1 MRALPTIVFSIV
13 LFFVSNAFA
22 EKEAT
27 VIVIS
32 MDGMRHD
39 ISSSDDL
46 DAFKRIATMGLKADY
61 LIPVYPSTT
70 YPAHVSIATG
80 VYPDRHG
87 ILHNSFIDTQQGRFS
102 YDADANWIEVPPI
115 WVLAEQQGIKSAVF
129 FWVGSETDWHG
140 VGASYRKAPFDPNI
154 KEEQKIEQILKWVDM
169 DKANRPRLIM
179 SYWDGTDD
187 LGHIDGPESPR
198 VSQQLRRQNKHL
210 QDLITAIDVR
220 EAWGYLTLIVV
231 SDHGMTEVNNYINL
245 EQLLRISG
253 IKAEISA
260 GPAVAHIFLQADDI
274 EQAKDFLSTQEHLAV
289 YTKKDLPDAFHLNHP
304 SRTGDIV
311 VTTTA
316 PNMFSSYGQPK
327 GMHGYRPETPD
338 MWGIFYAIGAA
349 IEHKELGP
357 VHQVDLAPT
366 IADIL
371 GITDTDHM
379 QGKIIS
385 LKDRD

>member
-1 MRALPTIVFSIV
+1 MLRSLILVCCLLASVV
-13 LFFVSNAFA
+13 EAG
-22 EKEAT
+22 KEPM
-27 VIVIS
+27 VIIIS
-32 MDGMRHD
+32 MDGVSYN
-39 ISSSDDL
+39 IAENLSL
-46 DAFKRIATMGLKADY
+46 TAFKRMEKFGIKADHM
-61 LIPVYPSTT
+61 IPVYQSTT
-70 YPAHVSIATG
+70 YPAHVSMATG

-87 ILHNSFIDTQQGRFS
+87 ILHNSFIDTQQGRFN

-169 DKANRPRLIM
+169 DKVNRPRLIM

-198 VSQQLRRQNKHL
+198 VSQQLLLQNKHL
-210 QDLITAIDVR
+210 QNLITAIDAR
-220 EAWGYLTLIVV
+220 EAWGHLTLIVV
-231 SDHGMTEVNNYINL
+231 SDHGMAEVNNYINL

-253 IKAEISA
+253 IPAEISA

-274 EQAKDFLSTQEHLAV
+274 EQAKDFLSKQEHLAV

-311 VTTTA
+311 VTTAA
-316 PNMFSSYGQPK
+316 PNMFSSFGQPK

-338 MWGIFYAIGAA
+338 MWGIFYALGAA
-349 IEHKELGP
+349 VVPRKIGP
-357 VHQVDLAPT
+357 VHQVDIAPT
-366 IADIL
+366 IANIL
-371 GITDTDHM
+371 GIEMPDDTE
-379 QGKIIS
+379 GRVIK
-385 LKDRD
+385 LGE

>member
-1 MRALPTIVFSIV
+1 MLRSLILVCCLLLASVV
-13 LFFVSNAFA
+13 EA
-22 EKEAT
+22 EKEPI
-27 VIVIS
+27 VIIIS
-32 MDGMRHD
+32 MDGVSHN
-39 ISSSDDL
+39 IGENLSL
-46 DAFKRIATMGLKADY
+46 TAFKRMEKFGIKADHM
-61 LIPVYPSTT
+61 IPVYQSTT
-70 YPAHVSIATG
+70 YPAHVSMATG

-87 ILHNSFIDTQQGRFS
+87 ILHNSFIDTQQGRFN
-102 YDADANWIEVPPI
+102 YDADANWIEAPPI

-169 DKANRPRLIM
+169 DKVNRPRLIM

-198 VSQQLRRQNKHL
+198 VSQQLRRQNKLL
-210 QDLITAIDVR
+210 QDLITAIDAR
-220 EAWGYLTLIVV
+220 QAWGHLTLIVV
-231 SDHGMTEVNNYINL
+231 SDHGMAEVNNYINL

-274 EQAKDFLSTQEHLAV
+274 EQAKYFLSKQEHLAV

-311 VTTTA
+311 VTTAA

-338 MWGIFYAIGAA
+338 MWGIFYAMGAA

-357 VHQVDLAPT
+357 VHQIDLAPT

>member
-1 MRALPTIVFSIV
+1 MLRSLILVCCLLASVV
-13 LFFVSNAFA
+13 EAG
-22 EKEAT
+22 KEPM
-27 VIVIS
+27 VIIIS
-32 MDGMRHD
+32 MDGVSHN
-39 ISSSDDL
+39 IGENLSL
-46 DAFKRIATMGLKADY
+46 TAFKRMEKFGIKADHM
-61 LIPVYPSTT
+61 IPVYQSTT
-70 YPAHVSIATG
+70 YPAHVSMATG

-87 ILHNSFIDTQQGRFS
+87 ILHNCFIDTQQGRFS

-169 DKANRPRLIM
+169 DKVNRPRLIM

-187 LGHIDGPESPR
+187 LAHIDGPESPR
-198 VSQQLRRQNKHL
+198 VSQQLRLQNKHL

-220 EAWGYLTLIVV
+220 EAWGHLTLIVV
-231 SDHGMTEVNNYINL
+231 SDHGMAEVNNYINL

-274 EQAKDFLSTQEHLAV
+274 EQAKYFLSKQEHLAV

-311 VTTTA
+311 VTTAA

-338 MWGIFYAIGAA
+338 MWGIFYALGAA
-349 IEHKELGP
+349 VVPRKIGP
-357 VHQVDLAPT
+357 VDQVDIAPT
-366 IADIL
+366 IANIL
-371 GITDTDHM
+371 GIEMPDDTE
-379 QGKIIS
+379 GRVIK
-385 LKDRD
+385 LRE

>member
-1 MRALPTIVFSIV
+1 LASVVEAGKEPIVI
-13 LFFVSNAFA
+13 
-22 EKEAT
+22 
-27 VIVIS
+27 IIS
-32 MDGMRHD
+32 MDGVSYN
-39 ISSSDDL
+39 IAENLSL
-46 DAFKRIATMGLKADY
+46 TAFKRMEKFGIKADHM
-61 LIPVYPSTT
+61 IPVYQSTT
-70 YPAHVSIATG
+70 YPAHVSMATG

-169 DKANRPRLIM
+169 DKVNRPRLIM

-187 LGHIDGPESPR
+187 LGHIYGPESPR
-198 VSQQLRRQNKHL
+198 VSQQLLRQNKHL

-220 EAWGYLTLIVV
+220 EAWGHLTLIVV
-231 SDHGMTEVNNYINL
+231 SDHGMAEVNNYINL

-253 IKAEISA
+253 IPAEISA

-274 EQAKDFLSTQEHLAV
+274 EQAKDFLSKQEHLAV
-289 YTKKDLPDAFHLNHP
+289 YTKKDLPDSFHLNHP

-311 VTTTA
+311 VTTAA
-316 PNMFSSYGQPK
+316 PNMFSSFGQPK

-338 MWGIFYAIGAA
+338 MWGIFYALGAA
-349 IEHKELGP
+349 VVPRKIGP
-357 VHQVDLAPT
+357 VHQVDIAPT
-366 IADIL
+366 IANIL
-371 GITDTDHM
+371 GIEMPDDTE
-379 QGKIIS
+379 GRVIK
-385 LKDRD
+385 LRE

>member
-1 MRALPTIVFSIV
+1 MRILILVCCLLAAV
-13 LFFVSNAFA
+13 A
-22 EKEAT
+22 EAEQKP
-27 VIVIS
+27 IVIILS
-32 MDGMRHD
+32 MDGVPHD
-39 ISSSDDL
+39 IADNPLLS
-46 DAFKRIATMGLKADY
+46 AFKRMEKYGTKADH
-61 LIPVYPSTT
+61 LIPVYQSTT
-70 YPAHVSIATG
+70 YPAHVSLATG

-87 ILHNSFIDTQQGRFS
+87 ILHNSFIDTQLGRFN

-187 LGHIDGPESPR
+187 FGHIDGPESPR

>member
-1 MRALPTIVFSIV
+1 MLRSLILVCCLLLASVV
-13 LFFVSNAFA
+13 EA
-22 EKEAT
+22 EKEPI
-27 VIVIS
+27 VIIIS
-32 MDGMRHD
+32 MDGVSHN
-39 ISSSDDL
+39 IGENLSL
-46 DAFKRIATMGLKADY
+46 TAFKRMEKFGIKADHM
-61 LIPVYPSTT
+61 IPVYQSTT
-70 YPAHVSIATG
+70 YPAHVSMATG

-87 ILHNSFIDTQQGRFS
+87 ILHNSFIDKQQGRFS

-169 DKANRPRLIM
+169 DKVNRPRLIM

-198 VSQQLRRQNKHL
+198 VSQQLRRQNKLL
-210 QDLITAIDVR
+210 QDLITAIDAR
-220 EAWGYLTLIVV
+220 QAWGHLTLIVV
-231 SDHGMTEVNNYINL
+231 SDHGMAAVNNYINL

-253 IKAEISA
+253 IKAELSA

-274 EQAKDFLSTQEHLAV
+274 EQAKYFLSKQEHLAV

-311 VTTTA
+311 VTTAA

-338 MWGIFYAIGAA
+338 MWGIFYALGAA
-349 IEHKELGP
+349 VVPRKIGP
-357 VHQVDLAPT
+357 VDQVDIAPT
-366 IADIL
+366 IANIL
-371 GITDTDHM
+371 GIEMPDDTE
-379 QGKIIS
+379 GRVIK
-385 LKDRD
+385 LRE

>member
-1 MRALPTIVFSIV
+1 MLRSLILVCCLLLASVV
-13 LFFVSNAFA
+13 EA
-22 EKEAT
+22 EKEPI
-27 VIVIS
+27 VIIIS
-32 MDGMRHD
+32 MDGVSHN
-39 ISSSDDL
+39 IGENLSL
-46 DAFKRIATMGLKADY
+46 TAFKRMEKFGIKADHM
-61 LIPVYPSTT
+61 IPVYQSTT
-70 YPAHVSIATG
+70 YPAHVSMATG

-87 ILHNSFIDTQQGRFS
+87 ILHNSFIDKQQGRFS
-102 YDADANWIEVPPI
+102 YDADANWIEAPPI

-169 DKANRPRLIM
+169 DKVNRPRLIM

-187 LGHIDGPESPR
+187 LGHLDGPESPR
-198 VSQQLRRQNKHL
+198 VSQQLRRQNKLL
-210 QDLITAIDVR
+210 QDLITAIDAR
-220 EAWGYLTLIVV
+220 QAWGHLTLIVV
-231 SDHGMTEVNNYINL
+231 SDHGMAAVNNYINL

-253 IKAEISA
+253 IKAELSA

-274 EQAKDFLSTQEHLAV
+274 EQAKYFLSKQEHLAV

-311 VTTTA
+311 VTTAA

-338 MWGIFYAIGAA
+338 MWGIFYALGAA
-349 IEHKELGP
+349 VVPRKIGP
-357 VHQVDLAPT
+357 VDQVDIAPT
-366 IADIL
+366 IANIL
-371 GITDTDHM
+371 GIEMPDDTE
-379 QGKIIS
+379 GRVIK
-385 LKDRD
+385 LRE

>member
-1 MRALPTIVFSIV
+1 MLRSLILVCCLLLASVV
-13 LFFVSNAFA
+13 EA
-22 EKEAT
+22 EKEPI
-27 VIVIS
+27 VIIIS
-32 MDGMRHD
+32 MDGVSHN
-39 ISSSDDL
+39 IAENLSL
-46 DAFKRIATMGLKADY
+46 TAFKRMEKFGVKADHM
-61 LIPVYPSTT
+61 IPVYQSTT
-70 YPAHVSIATG
+70 YPAHVSMATG

-87 ILHNSFIDTQQGRFS
+87 ILHNSFIDKQQGRFS

-169 DKANRPRLIM
+169 DKVNRPRLIM

-187 LGHIDGPESPR
+187 LGHLDGPESPR
-198 VSQQLRRQNKHL
+198 VSQQLRRQNKLL
-210 QDLITAIDVR
+210 QDLITAIDAR
-220 EAWGYLTLIVV
+220 QAWGHLTLIVV
-231 SDHGMTEVNNYINL
+231 SDHGMAEVNNYINL

-253 IKAEISA
+253 IKAELSA

-274 EQAKDFLSTQEHLAV
+274 EQAKDFLSKQEHLAV

-311 VTTTA
+311 VTTAA

>member
-1 MRALPTIVFSIV
+1 MLRSLILICC
-13 LFFVSNAFA
+13 LFASVVEAG
-22 EKEAT
+22 KEPM
-27 VIVIS
+27 VIIIS
-32 MDGMRHD
+32 MDGVSHN
-39 ISSSDDL
+39 IGENLSL
-46 DAFKRIATMGLKADY
+46 TAFKRMEKFGIKADHM
-61 LIPVYPSTT
+61 IPVYQSTT
-70 YPAHVSIATG
+70 YPAHVSMATG

-87 ILHNSFIDTQQGRFS
+87 ILHNSFIDTQQGRFN

-187 LGHIDGPESPR
+187 LGHIDGLESPR
-198 VSQQLRRQNKHL
+198 VSEQLRRQNKHL
-210 QDLITAIDVR
+210 QDLITAIDAR
-220 EAWGYLTLIVV
+220 QAWGHLTLIVV
-231 SDHGMTEVNNYINL
+231 SDHGMAAVNNYINL

-253 IKAEISA
+253 IKAELSA

-274 EQAKDFLSTQEHLAV
+274 EQAKYFLSKQEHLAV

-311 VTTTA
+311 VTTAA

-338 MWGIFYAIGAA
+338 MWGIFYALGAA
-349 IEHKELGP
+349 VVPRKIGP
-357 VHQVDLAPT
+357 VDQVDIAPT
-366 IADIL
+366 IANIL
-371 GITDTDHM
+371 GIEMPDDTE
-379 QGKIIS
+379 GRVIK
-385 LKDRD
+385 LRE

>member
-1 MRALPTIVFSIV
+1 MLRSLILVCCLLASVV
-13 LFFVSNAFA
+13 EAG
-22 EKEAT
+22 KEPM
-27 VIVIS
+27 VIIIS
-32 MDGMRHD
+32 MDGVSHN
-39 ISSSDDL
+39 IGENLSL
-46 DAFKRIATMGLKADY
+46 TAFKRMEKFGIKADHM
-61 LIPVYPSTT
+61 IPVYQSTT
-70 YPAHVSIATG
+70 YPAHVSMATG

-87 ILHNSFIDTQQGRFS
+87 ILHNSFIDTQQGRFN
-102 YDADANWIEVPPI
+102 YDADANWIEAPPI

-154 KEEQKIEQILKWVDM
+154 KEEQKIEQILKWIDM
-169 DKANRPRLIM
+169 DKVNRPRLIM

-198 VSQQLRRQNKHL
+198 VSQQLRRQNKLL
-210 QDLITAIDVR
+210 QDLITAIDAR
-220 EAWGYLTLIVV
+220 QAWGHLTLIVV
-231 SDHGMTEVNNYINL
+231 SDHGMAAVNNYINL

-253 IKAEISA
+253 IKAELSA

-274 EQAKDFLSTQEHLAV
+274 EQAKYFLSKQEHLAV
-289 YTKKDLPDAFHLNHP
+289 YTKKDLPDSFHLNHP

-311 VTTTA
+311 VTTAA

-327 GMHGYRPETPD
+327 GMHGYQPETPD

-357 VHQVDLAPT
+357 VHQIDLAPT

-371 GITDTDHM
+371 GIKGTDHM